1 MRRLR
6 LMLGVLLSVPAAAD
20 VLKAAKELPALPA
33 LGSPEIANEDRLD
46 VPLTRVTTPP
56 RLDGVLNDRSWQQA
70 PVITRFMQ
78 IEPDE
83 GTSPSE
89 ATTVQL
95 LYDDTTLY
103 VGIRAWDSHPEDIT
117 ASQMQRDAD
126 LDNDDHVTVI
136 LDPFLNFRD
145 GYLFRVNPLGAKEDA
160 LIFNGVEE
168 RFDWDGIWIAET
180 HIDDRGWSAE
190 LAIPFATL
198 SFNPSLT
205 TWGFNMERRIAR
217 RNELIRWATPDR
229 DKVVSSLQ
237 DAGRITD
244 IAGLDQGLGLRV
256 KPFAVLRAR
265 RNGDTD
271 KTGLKLEPG
280 FDLFYQFTPSI
291 TGALTVN
298 TDFAETEVDERQVN
312 LTRFPLF
319 FPEKRDF
326 FLQDAG
332 LFSFGGILE
341 SPLPFFSR
349 RIGLDPAGNPIDL
362 IGGLKLTGRT
372 EHYDFGFLSTRV
384 DAFDAVDAKTLSVAR
399 LSSNV
404 SDDSSVGLIATQGD
418 PLSNEDNTLL
428 GADYHYRSTN
438 LGGRGKVLDA
448 FAWGQYTHSS
458 GATGGGEAFGLS
470 VNYPN
475 EGIIGNITV
484 QQIDESYNP
493 ALGFVF
499 ETGIRETFGELGYLT
514 RPPGFGD
521 VIPQFDWLYRTNLDN
536 QLKASTL
543 NPEIFIENRAGDFI
557 FPEILVEREQLFEPF
572 EILPGIV
579 IPPGDYRYER
589 YLVSFGTSL
598 DRPLDLQGLISTG
611 PFFDGTRQDY
621 ELSLG
626 WRPGSRFN
634 ARIDYEINDLELP
647 AGRFTVHVARVGLNV
662 NFSPRLIWNTIAQ
675 FDNVSED
682 LGLNSRLRWTLAPGR
697 DLFLVLNHGIDT
709 LADDGAAAEGTAIIA
724 KLNWNFLF

>member
-1 MRRLR
+1 
-6 LMLGVLLSVPAAAD
+6 
-20 VLKAAKELPALPA
+20 
-33 LGSPEIANEDRLD
+33 
-46 VPLTRVTTPP
+46 
-56 RLDGVLNDRSWQQA
+56 
-70 PVITRFMQ
+70 
-78 IEPDE
+78 
-83 GTSPSE
+83 
-89 ATTVQL
+89 
-95 LYDDTTLY
+95 
-103 VGIRAWDSHPEDIT
+103 
-117 ASQMQRDAD
+117 
-126 LDNDDHVTVI
+126 
-136 LDPFLNFRD
+136 
-145 GYLFRVNPLGAKEDA
+145 
-160 LIFNGVEE
+160 
-168 RFDWDGIWIAET
+168 
-180 HIDDRGWSAE
+180 
-190 LAIPFATL
+190 
-198 SFNPSLT
+198 
-205 TWGFNMERRIAR
+205 
-217 RNELIRWATPDR
+217 
-229 DKVVSSLQ
+229 
-237 DAGRITD
+237 
-244 IAGLDQGLGLRV
+244 
-256 KPFAVLRAR
+256 
-265 RNGDTD
+265 
-271 KTGLKLEPG
+271 
-280 FDLFYQFTPSI
+280 
-291 TGALTVN
+291 
-298 TDFAETEVDERQVN
+298 
-312 LTRFPLF
+312 
-319 FPEKRDF
+319 
-326 FLQDAG
+326 
-332 LFSFGGILE
+332 
-341 SPLPFFSR
+341 
-349 RIGLDPAGNPIDL
+349 
-362 IGGLKLTGRT
+362 
-372 EHYDFGFLSTRV
+372 
-384 DAFDAVDAKTLSVAR
+384 VAR

-475 EGIIGNITV
+475 EGIIGNITA
-484 QQIDESYNP
+484 QQIDENYNP

-557 FPEILVEREQLFEPF
+557 FPEILIEREQLFEPF

-647 AGRFTVHVARVGLNV
+647 AGRFTVRVARVGLNV

>member
-20 VLKAAKELPALPA
+20 VLEAAKESPALPT

-70 PVITRFMQ
+70 PVITPFTQ

-83 GTSPSE
+83 GTPPSE

-103 VGIRAWDSHPEDIT
+103 VGIRAWDSRPEDIT

-160 LIFNGVEE
+160 LIFDGVEE

-180 HIDDRGWSAE
+180 RIDDRGWSAE
-190 LAIPFATL
+190 LAIPIATL

-205 TWGFNMERRIAR
+205 TWGFNVERRIAR

-229 DKVVSSLQ
+229 DKPVSSLQ

-319 FPEKRDF
+319 FQEKRDF

-332 LFSFGGILE
+332 LFSFGGVLE

-384 DAFDAVDAKTLSVAR
+384 DAFDAVGAKTLSVAR

-458 GATGGGEAFGLS
+458 GVTGDGEAFGLS
-470 VNYPN
+470 INYPN

-484 QQIDESYNP
+484 QQIDENYNP

-499 ETGIRETFGELGYLT
+499 ETGIREACGELGYLT

-557 FPEILVEREQLFEPF
+557 FPEIFVEREQLFEPF

-598 DRPLDLQGLISTG
+598 DRPLDLQGLISMG
-611 PFFDGTRQDY
+611 SFFDGTRQDY

-647 AGRFTVHVARVGLNV
+647 AGRFTVRVARVGLNV

-697 DLFLVLNHGIDT
+697 DLFLVLNHGINT